1 LDVTNQASSGKQS
14 LIRLSL
20 FRRLGHTLMATLESL
35 ILPSVFFALALIGL
49 AIMGG
54 LAWLTWL
61 DLFATARVA

>member
-1 LDVTNQASSGKQS
+1 
-14 LIRLSL
+14 
-20 FRRLGHTLMATLESL
+20 MATLESL